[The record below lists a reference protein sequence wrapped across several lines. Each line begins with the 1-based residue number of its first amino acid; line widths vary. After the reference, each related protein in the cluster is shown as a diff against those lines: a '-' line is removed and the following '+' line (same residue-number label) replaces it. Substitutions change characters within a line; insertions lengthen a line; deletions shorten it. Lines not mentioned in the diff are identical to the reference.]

1 MSKSHMNGSPA
12 LLSVL
17 LAVPLGCV
25 VQIGGE
31 LDVGDEA
38 SASVGSSEGEGEGE
52 SSDDASD
59 DKGSE
64 PETGPLET
72 DTAETDTSGDAC
84 VEAVDILFV
93 IDNSGSMGAS
103 QRQIAQHIGAM
114 VERLEQ
120 AGMSWRIGVTTTD
133 NGNPWCPA
141 GTTTPEAGKLVA
153 SSCRSRLGD
162 FLFSDTVD
170 VRDAACRDLC
180 ETEQFELA
188 NDQPWVESS
197 DGVSNTP
204 DPIEAL
210 ECMLPQGVN
219 GCGFESQLES
229 MRLALAR
236 AQDPSE
242 ASFGFLRPEAQLAVV
257 IVSDE
262 VDCSYNPAWVDMFAQ
277 DGNKAFW
284 SDPNA
289 SFPTSA
295 VCWNAGVTC
304 SGVGPEFANC
314 VAADKDITGQPT
326 ADPAAAVLH
335 PISRYTDLL
344 EDLRATKQSI
354 DPAAEVR
361 VFGILGVG
369 LDGLPHYVDVS
380 ETDPTYHDSFGVG
393 PGCEGPVEGES
404 AVPPVRMRSVV
415 NQLGGSMHSI
425 CKDQFADALVTIA
438 NRVALECL

>member
-1 MSKSHMNGSPA
+1 
-12 LLSVL
+12 L

-31 LDVGDEA
+31 LDVGADEA
-38 SASVGSSEGEGEGE
+38 SGSSSEDDAT
-52 SSDDASD
+52 SDDMA
-59 DKGSE
+59 SE
-64 PETGPLET
+64 PETGSPET
-72 DTAETDTSGDAC
+72 DTATNDTDPTGEAGC
-84 VEAVDILFV
+84 VDAVDILFV

-103 QRQIAQHIGAM
+103 QRQIAQNIGEM
-114 VERLEQ
+114 VERLDQ
-120 AGMSWRIGVTTTD
+120 AGMDWRIGVTTTD

-141 GTTTPEAGKLVA
+141 GTTTPEGGKLVA

-162 FLFSDTVD
+162 FLFSDIVD
-170 VRDAACRDLC
+170 VQDAACRDLC
-180 ETEQFELA
+180 ASESIEL
-188 NDQPWVESS
+188 DGKPWVETI
-197 DGVSNTP
+197 DGVSNTS
-204 DPIEAL
+204 DVVEAL

-229 MRLALAR
+229 MQLALVR
-236 AQDPSE
+236 TQDPAESN
-242 ASFGFLRPEAQLAVV
+242 FGFLRPEAQLAVV

-262 VDCSYNPAWVDMFAQ
+262 VDCSYNKDWSDMFAQ
-277 DGNKAFW
+277 DGNKVFW

-304 SGVGPEFANC
+304 SGEGPEFANC
-314 VAADKDITGQPT
+314 VAADKDIEGQPT
-326 ADPAAAVLH
+326 ADPGAAVLH
-335 PISRYTDLL
+335 PVSRYIDLL
-344 EDLRATKQSI
+344 EGLRASKQAI

-380 ETDPTYHDSFGVG
+380 ETDPTYHDSFGIG
-393 PGCEGPVEGES
+393 PGCVGPVEGES

-415 NQLGGSMHSI
+415 NQLGGSMHSV
-425 CKDQFADALVTIA
+425 CKDQFADALVSIA
-438 NRVALECL
+438 NRVTLECL